1 MHSFK
6 CMYTAYD
13 GIYFSSYII
22 SEGSS
27 QLPEAETRA
36 VLAKRK
42 SSFFLFSVWWNLMA
56 LLIFYP

>member
-42 SSFFLFSVWWNLMA
+42 SSFFLFSVW
-56 LLIFYP
+56 